1 MGILVIIICVVVITS
16 ALGGK
21 GTISRQVALNFYAA
35 LLILAIGCVVII
47 YIREGVALVLG

>member
-21 GTISRQVALNFYAA
+21 GATSRQLALNFYAA
-35 LLILAIGCVVII
+35 QLILAIGCVVII